1 MAPKYKYEL
10 EDKVWVIAT
19 EEAGIIKDI
28 RGNKYEVLIE
38 RHTMIE
44 DHGDEEP
51 AYWIWFDESGYVTCM
66 AHELLPYTEG
76 MELLYE

>member
-10 EDKVWVIAT
+10 EDKVWVIPT
-19 EEAGIIKDI
+19 QEIGIIKDI
-28 RGNKYEVLIE
+28 RGNKYEIYISRLVSAAHENKFCMDLW
-38 RHTMIE
+38 
-44 DHGDEEP
+44 EE
-51 AYWIWFDESGYVTCM
+51 GYITCM